1 MSVALITGASRG
13 LGREL
18 ASELADRGWSL
29 VIDARG
35 KDALEAAEAELRRRL
50 RGEAALVAIAG
61 DVTDDGHRRALV
73 AAAEALGGLDLL
85 INNASTLG
93 ATPLP
98 RLEHYPLDALRDT
111 LEVNVVAPLA
121 LCQSALPL
129 LRRSPDPRI
138 VNLSSD
144 AAWEAYEGWGGYGVS
159 KAALDHLGKVLRV
172 EDPQVRV
179 WSIDPGDMQTE
190 MHQDAFP
197 GEDISDRPL
206 PAHSARLLVGLVES
220 AQRSGRYRV
229 DDLSL
234 AER

>member
-1 MSVALITGASRG
+1 MNVALITGASRG

-18 ASELADRGWSL
+18 ASELAERGWSL

-35 KDALEAAEAELRRRL
+35 KDALAATEVDLRHRLRDGAELV
-50 RGEAALVAIAG
+50 ALAG
-61 DVTDDGHRRALV
+61 DVTDGDHRRALV
-73 AAAEALGGLDLL
+73 AAAEAMGGLDLL
-85 INNASTLG
+85 VNNASTLG

-98 RLEHYPLDALRDT
+98 RLEHYPLDALLDT
-111 LEVNVVAPLA
+111 FEVNVVAPLA
-121 LCQSALPL
+121 LCQVALPL

-172 EDPQVRV
+172 EEPLVRV
-179 WSIDPGDMQTE
+179 WSIDPGDMQTQ

-206 PAHSARLLVGLVES
+206 PAHSARLLVAFIES
-220 AQRSGRYRV
+220 GQRSGRYRV